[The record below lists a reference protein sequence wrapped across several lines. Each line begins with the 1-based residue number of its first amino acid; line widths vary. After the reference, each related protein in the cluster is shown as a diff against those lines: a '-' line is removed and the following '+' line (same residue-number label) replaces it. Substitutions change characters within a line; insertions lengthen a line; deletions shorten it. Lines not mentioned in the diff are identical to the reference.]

1 MLLRERNC
9 FVDAIIRNAGTV
21 QPMPID
27 PEKTTDQSHTLRR
40 PVPRKEKKKLKLMKD
55 INSYGQCLLPIDLKK
70 KKMELTKD
78 TDSYNQSK
86 FTMHLLQKLVSDI
99 RLSISIT
106 STSIIYIYRVIR

>member
-27 PEKTTDQSHTLRR
+27 PEKTTETDQSHTLRR

-86 FTMHLLQKLVSDI
+86 FTMNLLQKLETDI
-99 RLSISIT
+99 KLSISIT
-106 STSIIYIYRVIR
+106 STTIIYRVIR